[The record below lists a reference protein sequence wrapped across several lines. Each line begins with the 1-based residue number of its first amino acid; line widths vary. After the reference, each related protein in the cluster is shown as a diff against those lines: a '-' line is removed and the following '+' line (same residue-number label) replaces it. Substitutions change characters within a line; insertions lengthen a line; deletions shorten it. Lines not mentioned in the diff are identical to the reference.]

1 MQETK
6 QNPMWMKVLKPL
18 ILLLVVVAAWQIIV
32 LELLKNGVISTLVAM
47 LLITIVT
54 VLIFGGIFGVVK
66 SLLDQ
71 IRVVV
76 NGAPADGGTQDKVA
90 AKAEQLA
97 QRDDD
102 MGKMMRTIQT
112 SINSFAQVIA
122 GIRKASSELGEVS
135 ADFKHIFDN
144 MVDALEHTGTAV
156 GSIADNTTSQADK
169 MVDMKDKM
177 EAIGVSIDRITE
189 NVEAL
194 MKSADTM
201 KSCNDSAEQI
211 MQELVTISQESG
223 DAIEDVRKQTNL
235 TNQSAQQIQT
245 ATDIIAGISSQT
257 NLLALNASIEA
268 ARAGEHG
275 KGFAVV
281 AEEIRTLADQS
292 RESTEQINKIVKDLI
307 DNSNISVEITEK
319 VSEAFAKQ
327 NEKIQETEGIFASL
341 NTEIGQVGAAIG
353 KIDTE
358 VEDLG
363 RDKNVIEQ
371 SVASLTEYA
380 EQNAESAHITV
391 DSMEE
396 LRGIAEECN
405 TTTERVV
412 AVSDEL
418 VGYIREVELNKVKEK
433 LL

>member
-18 ILLLVVVAAWQIIV
+18 ILLLVVVAAWQIVV

-135 ADFKHIFDN
+135 ADFKNIFDN
-144 MVDALEHTGTAV
+144 MVDALENTGTAV

-201 KSCNDSAEQI
+201 KSCNESAEQI

-371 SVASLTEYA
+371 SVVSLTEYA

-405 TTTERVV
+405 TTTDRVV

-418 VGYIREVELNKVKEK
+418 VGYIREVELNKAKEK